1 MDHINLALETGRQG
15 GTGFRDVSFVHQ
27 SIPDVALDTIKL
39 ETEIG
44 GLSLSSPIFVNAMTG
59 GGGERTYEINRSLA
73 VAARESGFAMAV
85 GSQMS
90 ALKNPSER
98 LTFEIVRKENP
109 EGIIFANLGSEAAP
123 EQAKEA
129 VEMIKADALQIHLNS
144 VQELAM
150 PEGDRDFRGVL
161 KRLEA
166 LTAQL
171 DVPIIVKETGFGISL
186 ETAELLKD
194 TGIAGIDVSGTGGT
208 SFGAI
213 ENRRRKRGL
222 PFFDKWGI
230 PTAAS
235 IVETKSVVPRLPVI
249 ASGGVMDSLQV
260 AKSLALG
267 ADAAAISGFFLRILL
282 EKGEEA
288 LLEEMF
294 SLKEELIFIMAA
306 LGAVTIKE
314 LQKVPLVISGQTWHW
329 LDQRGIDTK
338 SYSQRRF
345 V

>member
-27 SIPDVALDTIKL
+27 SIPDVALDAIKL

-59 GGGERTYEINRSLA
+59 GGGDRTYEINRSLA
-73 VAARESGFAMAV
+73 IAARKAGFAMAV

-90 ALKNPSER
+90 ALKNPKER

-109 EGIIFANLGSEAAP
+109 EGIIFANLGSEASP
-123 EQAKEA
+123 DQAKEA
-129 VEMIKADALQIHLNS
+129 VEMIKADALQIHLNI

-161 KRLEA
+161 KRLETLA
-166 LTAQL
+166 AQL
-171 DVPIIVKETGFGISL
+171 KVPIIVKETGFGISF
-186 ETAELLKD
+186 ETAELLRD
-194 TGIAGIDVSGTGGT
+194 TGIAGIDVSGAGGT

-213 ENRRRKRGL
+213 ENRRRKRVL

-235 IVETKSVVPRLPVI
+235 IVEAKTAAPHMPLI
-249 ASGGVMDSLQV
+249 ASGGVMDSLQA

-267 ADAAAISGFFLRILL
+267 ADAAAISGFFLKILL

-288 LLEEMF
+288 LLEEML

-306 LGAVTIKE
+306 LGAVSIKE
-314 LQKVPLVISGQTWHW
+314 LQRVPLVISGQTWHW
-329 LDQRGIDTK
+329 LDQRGINTK
-338 SYSQRRF
+338 FYCQRRGI
-345 V
+345 